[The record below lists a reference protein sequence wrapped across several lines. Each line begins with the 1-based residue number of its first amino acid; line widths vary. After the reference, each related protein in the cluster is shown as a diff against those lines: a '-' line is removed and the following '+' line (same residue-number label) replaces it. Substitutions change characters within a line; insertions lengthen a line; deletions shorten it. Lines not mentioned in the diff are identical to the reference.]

1 MAFTTWTDLYQRLK
15 DDISSG
21 NWSVKSYEIDGVRR
35 EFRGF
40 SEFMMFFREVE
51 QRAQAEAEAGQAP
64 RGRTYARSAL

>member
-15 DDISSG
+15 DDLSG
-21 NWSVKSYEIDGVRR
+21 GSWSVKSYEIDGVRR

-40 SEFMMFFREVE
+40 SEFMMLFREAE

-64 RGRTYARSAL
+64 RGRTYARSAS